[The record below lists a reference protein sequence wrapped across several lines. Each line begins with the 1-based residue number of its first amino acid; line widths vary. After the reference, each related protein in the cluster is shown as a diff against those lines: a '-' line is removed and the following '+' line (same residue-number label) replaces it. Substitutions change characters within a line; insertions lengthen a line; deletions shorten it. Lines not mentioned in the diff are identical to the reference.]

1 MPHPLQG
8 ASKAHEFAATLGRGS
23 REFLVAVRTEGQFV
37 GEMAWFALGAVRC
50 ATIRAKGPVRVKI
63 IPGERLDD
71 IVNRVP
77 EVSHHRLAVDST
89 WGACRA
95 EVMMISSA
103 TACLRSLQGVVQS
116 KSRSAERMCPS
127 SCHAAGSVI
136 SWEALE

>member
-1 MPHPLQG
+1 MPDLLQG

-63 IPGERLDD
+63 IPGERLDE

-77 EVSHHRLAVDST
+77 EVSHHRLEVDSS
-89 WGACRA
+89 WGMHCKTHDGL
-95 EVMMISSA
+95 ISN
-103 TACLRSLQGVVQS
+103 SLDKIQQHDSLSGH
-116 KSRSAERMCPS
+116 MCSTELGLP
-127 SCHAAGSVI
+127 
-136 SWEALE
+136 

>member
-1 MPHPLQG
+1 MPDLMQG

-37 GEMAWFALGAVRC
+37 GEMAWFAMGAVRC

-77 EVSHHRLAVDST
+77 EVSHHRLEVDSS
-89 WGACRA
+89 WGVCKAKF
-95 EVMMISSA
+95 MYISA
-103 TACLRSLQGVVQS
+103 AAALMKWLQGVLQG
-116 KSRSAERMCPS
+116 KPRSAGRPCPG
-127 SCHAAGSVI
+127 SCHGVGSLTPP
-136 SWEALE
+136 SP